1 MTESAPVFII
11 SGTPGAGKTTVARAL
26 LAHYSHGLHIPVDD
40 LREMVV
46 AGMAHPVPEWTDET
60 GRQFG
65 LARRAAA
72 QMAGIYAEAGFAVAV
87 DDVLDADTPG
97 TLFAALAET
106 HPLVKV
112 LLYPSLAHTLA
123 RNATRT
129 SKPFDTAALAETIER
144 LHAGT
149 DPAAYERHG
158 WLVLDTG
165 EHTPEQSADA
175 ILARLAELR
184 ASARPVDQRGMLDD
198 EMFSYR
204 ASRDKVFISWRG
216 KPVMILKGEQA
227 AKFLRKIEP
236 LDGKA
241 AQLVMAKITGNF
253 KHGNER

>member
-1 MTESAPVFII
+1 MTEPSPIFIL
-11 SGTPGAGKTTVARAL
+11 SGTPGAGKSTVARTL
-26 LAHYSHGLHIPVDD
+26 LAHFSHGLHIPIDD

-60 GRQFG
+60 ARQFD

-72 QMAGIYAEAGFAVAV
+72 QMAGIYAEAGFAVAI
-87 DDVLDADTPG
+87 DDVLDAAAPG
-97 TLFAALAET
+97 ALFAELAEQN
-106 HPLVKV
+106 PVVKV
-112 LLYPSLAHTLA
+112 LLYPSLASTLA

-129 SKPFDTAALAETIER
+129 NKPFETAGLAETIER
-144 LHAGT
+144 LHAST
-149 DPAAYERHG
+149 DLAAYERHG
-158 WLVLDTG
+158 WLILDTG

-184 ASARPVDQRGMLDD
+184 ASARPVDQRSILDD
-198 EMFSYR
+198 EIFSYR
-204 ASRDKVFISWRG
+204 SSRDKVFISWRG
-216 KPVMILKGEQA
+216 KQVMILKGEQA